1 MRPVASVTRLFKRVN
16 GKQGVAVTAYPPDL
30 DIAASRTGDK
40 LYLHVAN
47 MNYQSPWG
55 SFTVP
60 GMTVA
65 SGKVH
70 EIAPEDP
77 LACVFEGAPDLFK
90 PTEKAIA
97 AAPVLKWTFPARSVS
112 AVELDLKA

>member
-1 MRPVASVTRLFKRVN
+1 MRLFKRVN
-16 GKQGVAVTAYPPDL
+16 GKQGVAVTSSPSDL
-30 DIAASRTGDK
+30 DIAASRTGNK

-47 MNYQSPWG
+47 TNYNRSVG
-55 SFTVP
+55 ASFSVP

-65 SGKVH
+65 GGKVY

-77 LACVFEGAPDLFK
+77 LECVYEGAPDLFK